1 MNIIEEINLQEDG
14 AKFRRCDLH
23 IHSISGS
30 YDVTDASMTPQNI
43 VDSAIE
49 NKLEIIAMTDHN
61 SIDNIAQTLEY
72 AHGKS
77 IYVVPSIELTTLQGH
92 LLLYFETYQNLESF
106 FGKINLSDDKKYCKE
121 TIPQCLE
128 IAEKFEGVGIA
139 AHIDTKTGF
148 ELMQDGYSSH
158 KADILKSKNLL
169 ALEISDIDNLD
180 WYTKR
185 DSNNERRRLLSE
197 RNNKNGFNQNQELA
211 KVLFSDSHTLSGLG
225 KNAKGNNKVT
235 RFKMDSLNF
244 HSLKIALIDSTARVR
259 LEDLIPTTFPYFKGI
274 KYEGGFLNGQVIK
287 FNRNLTCIIGGRG
300 TGKSTALES
309 VRCTSGNTAR
319 EQLIDSEV
327 WPDKISLI
335 YCDEV
340 GNEYLLNRD
349 KYGEVVNMSDPQN
362 GPVSIPIESYGQ
374 GETAETI
381 QHCSK
386 DPKILLKFLDDFCDF
401 GDLNDQEELILQKLL
416 DNQTTLE
423 KLQIEIKQLPDYQ
436 KNLQYYKKQLEA
448 LKKEKAVDIIKLQES
463 LTRETSLRNEL
474 LTKID
479 EKYESISDYLK
490 IDDLIKELNSYDEN
504 SLVVGKQE
512 FIEIKKYL
520 SDFGTL
526 VDDFSNRLEQKIKE
540 LSANFKAKIL
550 EWKNKE
556 AELIKK
562 IEEKRIELEKQGI
575 KLDMGFI
582 KKVTKDVTDYE
593 TKIKE
598 LNKKT
603 EVLKTLKTQRKQLIK
618 ERFSIKNKKFT
629 IRNAV
634 ATELNKN
641 LESIISDFHVKIK
654 FREGLLSQELSD
666 ILQETMGWRT
676 SQVPKA
682 NLISNHVTVPKL
694 LSAVGSKDST
704 TFLNITD
711 KNDQK
716 IFSKKDVTEI
726 LDRLPDEKV
735 VFKIE
740 RCFFEDLP
748 EIIVTKEFVNPED
761 PSKKKYISRDFS
773 KLSLGQQQSVLLSI
787 LLFSKSKYPLVID
800 QPEDNLDSEFIYHTL
815 VQHLRVIKERRQIII
830 ATHNA
835 NITVL
840 GDAELI
846 VPLKSTSE
854 KGIIQNRGS
863 IDSEETRKITCKIL
877 EGSEEAFKKRAE
889 IYGIN

>member
-1 MNIIEEINLQEDG
+1 MNIIEEINLQKDG

-23 IHSISGS
+23 IHSFGGS
-30 YDVTDASMTPQNI
+30 YEVTDSSMTPQNI
-43 VDSAIE
+43 IDLAIE
-49 NKLEIIAMTDHN
+49 NKLEIIAITDHI
-61 SIDNIAQTLEY
+61 SIDNVEQALKYAQ
-72 AHGKS
+72 GKN
-77 IYVVPSIELTTLQGH
+77 IYVVPAIELTTLQGH
-92 LLLYFETYQNLESF
+92 LLLYFEIYDKLKSF
-106 FGKINLSDDKKYCKE
+106 FGKINLSDDKKSCKE

-128 IAEKFEGVGIA
+128 IAENFGGIGIA

-148 ELMQDGYSSH
+148 ELMQGGYSPH
-158 KADILKSKNLL
+158 KAEILKSKNLL

-185 DSNNERRRLLSE
+185 DSNNERIRLLNE

-211 KVLFSDSHTLSGLG
+211 KVLFSDSHTLSELG
-225 KNAKGNNKVT
+225 KNAKGDNKVT

-244 HSLKIALIDSTARVR
+244 HPLKIALMDSTARVR
-259 LEDLIPTTFPYFKGI
+259 LEDLIPNRFPYFKGI
-274 KYEGGFLNGQVIK
+274 KYEGGFLNGQVVK

-300 TGKSTALES
+300 SGKSTALES
-309 VRCTSGNTAR
+309 VRCASGNTAR

-340 GNEYLLNRD
+340 GNTYLLNRD
-349 KYGEVVNMSDPQN
+349 KYGNVVNMTDQQN
-362 GPVSIPIESYGQ
+362 GLVSISIESYGQ

-386 DPKILLKFLDDFCDF
+386 DPKILLRFLDDFCDF
-401 GDLNDQEELILQKLL
+401 GDLNDQEELVLEKLL

-423 KLQIEIKQLPDYQ
+423 KLQIEVKQLPDYQ

-463 LTRETSLRNEL
+463 LTRETSLRNKL

-504 SLVVGKQE
+504 SLVVGQKE

-526 VDDFSNRLEQKIKE
+526 VNDFSNELEKKIKE
-540 LSANFKAKIL
+540 LSANFKTKIS

-556 AELIKK
+556 AERINK
-562 IEEKRIELEKQGI
+562 IEEKKIELEKQGI

-593 TKIKE
+593 TKIEE
-598 LNKKT
+598 LNKKA

-618 ERFSIKNKKFT
+618 ERFSIKSKKFT

-654 FREGLLSQELSD
+654 FREGLLSPELSD

-694 LSAVGSKDST
+694 LSAVASKDST
-704 TFLNITD
+704 AFLNITD

-716 IFSKKDVTEI
+716 IFSKKEVTEI
-726 LDRLPDEKV
+726 LDRFPDEKV

-740 RCFFEDLP
+740 RCPFEDLP

-761 PSKKKYISRDFS
+761 PSKKEYISRDFS

-815 VQHLRVIKERRQIII
+815 VQHLRVIKECRQIII

-835 NITVL
+835 NIAVL

-889 IYGIN
+889 IYGIT

>member
-23 IHSISGS
+23 IHSFGGS
-30 YDVTDASMTPQNI
+30 YEVTDSSMTPQNI
-43 VDSAIE
+43 VDLAIE
-49 NKLEIIAMTDHN
+49 NKLEIIAITDHN
-61 SIDNIAQTLEY
+61 SIDNVEQALEY
-72 AHGKS
+72 AQGKN
-77 IYVVPSIELTTLQGH
+77 IYVVPGIELTTLQGH
-92 LLLYFETYQNLESF
+92 LLLYFETYQSLKSF
-106 FGKINLSDDKKYCKE
+106 FGKVNISDDKKYCKG
-121 TIPQCLE
+121 TISQCLE
-128 IAEKFEGVGIA
+128 LTESFGGLGIA

-148 ELMQDGYSSH
+148 ELMQDGYSPH
-158 KADILKSKNLL
+158 KAEILKSKNLL
-169 ALEISDIDNLD
+169 ALEISEIDNLD

-185 DSNNERRRLLSE
+185 DSNNERRRLLNE
-197 RNNKNGFNQNQELA
+197 RNSKNGFNQNQELA

-225 KNAKGNNKVT
+225 KNAKGDNKVT

-244 HSLKIALIDSTARVR
+244 HSLKIALMDSTARVR
-259 LEDLIPTTFPYFKGI
+259 LEDLIPATFPYFKGI
-274 KYEGGFLNGQVIK
+274 RYEGGFLNSQVIK

-349 KYGEVVNMSDPQN
+349 KYGEVVNMTDPQN

-423 KLQIEIKQLPDYQ
+423 KLQIEVKQLPDYQ

-463 LTRETSLRNEL
+463 LTRETSLRNGL

-490 IDDLIKELNSYDEN
+490 IADLIEELNSYDEN
-504 SLVVGKQE
+504 SLVVGKKE

-526 VDDFSNRLEQKIKE
+526 VDDFSNKLEQKIKE

-562 IEEKRIELEKQGI
+562 IEEKKIELEKQGI

-603 EVLKTLKTQRKQLIK
+603 EILKTLKTQRKQLNK

-654 FREGLLSQELSD
+654 FREGLLSPELSD

-704 TFLNITD
+704 AVLNITD

-726 LDRLPDEKV
+726 LDRLSDEKV

-761 PSKKKYISRDFS
+761 PSKKEYISRDFS

-846 VPLKSTSE
+846 IPLKSTSE
-854 KGIIQNRGS
+854 KGIITNRGS

>member
-23 IHSISGS
+23 IHSMSGS
-30 YDVTDASMTPQNI
+30 YDVTDSSMTPQNI

-49 NKLEIIAMTDHN
+49 DKLEIIAITDHN
-61 SIDNIAQTLEY
+61 SIDNVEQALEY
-72 AHGKS
+72 AQGKN
-77 IYVVPSIELTTLQGH
+77 IYVVPGIELTTLQGH

-106 FGKINLSDDKKYCKE
+106 FGKINLSDDKKHCKE

-128 IAEKFEGVGIA
+128 IAENFEGVGIA
-139 AHIDTKTGF
+139 AHIDTEAGF
-148 ELMQDGYSSH
+148 ELIQSGYSPH

-169 ALEISDIDNLD
+169 ALEISGIDNLD
-180 WYTKR
+180 WYTNR
-185 DSNNERRRLLSE
+185 DSSNDRRRLLSE

-225 KNAKGNNKVT
+225 KNAKGDNKVT
-235 RFKMDSLNF
+235 RFKMDSLKF
-244 HSLKIALIDSTARVR
+244 HSLKIALMDSTARVR
-259 LEDLIPTTFPYFKGI
+259 LEDLIPVTFPYFKGI
-274 KYEGGFLNGQVIK
+274 RYEGGFLNGQVIK

-327 WPDKISLI
+327 WPDKILLI

-349 KYGEVVNMSDPQN
+349 KYGEVVNMTDPQN

-504 SLVVGKQE
+504 SLVVGKKE
-512 FIEIKKYL
+512 FIEIKNYL

-526 VDDFSNRLEQKIKE
+526 VGDFSNKLEQKIKE

-562 IEEKRIELEKQGI
+562 IEEKKIELEKQGI

-603 EVLKTLKTQRKQLIK
+603 EVLKTLKNQRKQLIK

-654 FREGLLSQELSD
+654 FREGLLSPELSD

-704 TFLNITD
+704 AFLNITD
-711 KNDQK
+711 KNEQK

-740 RCFFEDLP
+740 RCSFEDLP
-748 EIIVTKEFVNPED
+748 KIIVTKEFVNPED
-761 PSKKKYISRDFS
+761 PSKKAYISRDFS

>member
-30 YDVTDASMTPQNI
+30 YDVTDSSMTPQNI

-49 NKLEIIAMTDHN
+49 DKLEIIAITDHN

-148 ELMQDGYSSH
+148 ELMQDGYSPH

-244 HSLKIALIDSTARVR
+244 HSLKIALMDSTARVR

-309 VRCTSGNTAR
+309 VRRTSGNTAR

-349 KYGEVVNMSDPQN
+349 KYGEVVNMTDPQN

-401 GDLNDQEELILQKLL
+401 SDLNDQEELILQKLL

-436 KNLQYYKKQLEA
+436 KNLLYYRKQLEA

-504 SLVVGKQE
+504 SLVVGKKE

-526 VDDFSNRLEQKIKE
+526 VDDFSNKLEQKIKE

-562 IEEKRIELEKQGI
+562 IEEKKIELEKQGI

-603 EVLKTLKTQRKQLIK
+603 EVLKTLNAQRKQLIK

-641 LESIISDFHVKIK
+641 LELIISDFHVTIK
-654 FREGLLSQELSD
+654 FREGLLSPELSD

-682 NLISNHVTVPKL
+682 NLISNHVTVPQL
-694 LSAVGSKDST
+694 LSAIGSKDST
-704 TFLNITD
+704 AFLNIKD

-748 EIIVTKEFVNPED
+748 EIIVTREFVNPEN
-761 PSKKKYISRDFS
+761 PSKKEYISRDFS

-889 IYGIN
+889 IYGIS